1 MSFLNALFPAK
12 CVICHNLFIFEH
24 QNLFCDKCLSMIKK
38 EYVEYCSGCG
48 SKIKNCQICLKK
60 RVFYRLQIFKNND
73 RYITDLIVHFK
84 IKGYK
89 NLYTVISEKIQDDL
103 TDFVKKE
110 NIEIIT
116 YVPLD
121 KTTLKKRGFNHL
133 EEILKK
139 IFPTYL
145 IWEVVEKVKKTELQ
159 MDLSRD
165 QRLKNLKGAF
175 RSKNIDIKGKKVLIF
190 DDIMT
195 TGSTMKEVCS
205 VVKKGKPDRVYGYV
219 IAR

>member
-12 CVICHNLFIFEH
+12 CVICQNLFVFED
-24 QNLFCDKCLSMIKK
+24 QNLFCDDCLSMIKK

-48 SKIKNCQICLKK
+48 NKIKNCQICFKK
-60 RVFYRLQIFKNND
+60 RVFHRIEIFKNND
-73 RYITDLIVHFK
+73 RYITDLIYHFK

-89 NLYTVISEKIQDDL
+89 NLSTVIAKKIKEDI
-103 TDFVKKE
+103 TDFVKREK
-110 NIEIIT
+110 IDLIT
-116 YVPLD
+116 YIPLD
-121 KTTLKKRGFNHL
+121 KATLRERGFNHL

-139 IFPTYL
+139 IFPSYM
-145 IWEVVEKVKKTELQ
+145 ICEIVEKIRKTDLQ

-175 RSKNIDIKGKKVLIF
+175 SLKDIDIKNKRILIF

-195 TGSTMKEVCS
+195 TGSTMKEICS
-205 VVKKGKPDRVYGYV
+205 VIKKGKPERVYGYV